1 MVGQSPD
8 EDLGQHRVLLADEG
22 GVAGGRGGGHVGGD
36 VKGRNGD
43 WSGGKCPLI
52 RTRSEQAFFRACR

>member
-22 GVAGGRGGGHVGGD
+22 RVAGGRGGGHVGGD

-43 WSGGKCPLI
+43 WSGGKYVL
-52 RTRSEQAFFRACR
+52 